1 MVEWTKKKIFIN
13 DTIQITLGKFLF
25 VLAITSFQF
34 LGLLCDNGWILTG
47 SMFFLIAN
55 AFFAMSKSTKIA
67 EQLVLENKKIITE
80 LKAEVLKL
88 KERLEN

>member
-25 VLAITSFQF
+25 VLAITMFQF

-55 AFFAMSKSTKIA
+55 AFFAMSKSTKA
-67 EQLVLENKKIITE
+67 EEKMVLENKKTISD
-80 LKAEVLKL
+80 LKEEVLKL
-88 KERLEN
+88 KDKLEN